1 MANERRGDR
10 RQGRPGGGGG
20 YGDFRPRRSGPPR
33 GGPPRSG
40 GSRGGF
46 GDEAPRDFVPRQGR
60 APYPP
65 RTGGGYAPRSAPDE
79 GGMAIRVDPRRL
91 SLLKELAAAEG
102 LRPGQL
108 VQRWVEERLDA
119 ERSGQPMAGGSPAG
133 PRIAELES
141 TLAAISAR
149 IDEVTRRLQAVESTG
164 GGEAGFR
171 AASESSETA
180 RTREPSTRRRGR
192 PPKASGG
199 QAAAARSARAAASR
213 NGHVGLHDE
222 IIAVIRERGTST
234 AAELATAIRER
245 GRYQPPRSAKPLDAA
260 TVNSRVSNPV
270 YRARF
275 RRAEGRIGLAE

>member
-20 YGDFRPRRSGPPR
+20 GGGYGDFRPHRGRPPRSGPPR
-33 GGPPRSG
+33 GS
-40 GSRGGF
+40 F
-46 GDEAPRDFVPRQGR
+46 GDEAPRDFAPRQGR
-60 APYPP
+60 PPYPP
-65 RTGGGYAPRSAPDE
+65 RTGGGYAPRAAADE

-108 VQRWVEERLDA
+108 VQRWVEERLDS
-119 ERSGQPMAGGSPAG
+119 ERSGRPMAGASPAG
-133 PRIAELES
+133 PRVAELES

-149 IDEVTRRLQAVESTG
+149 IDEVTRRLQAVEASG
-164 GGEAGFR
+164 GGEAGSR
-171 AASESSETA
+171 AASESAENA

-192 PPKASGG
+192 PPRASRG

-222 IIAVIRERGTST
+222 IIAVIRERGPST

>member
-20 YGDFRPRRSGPPR
+20 GGGYGEFRPHRGRPPRSGPPR
-33 GGPPRSG
+33 GG
-40 GSRGGF
+40 F
-46 GDEAPRDFVPRQGR
+46 GEEAPRDFAPRQGR
-60 APYPP
+60 APYPA
-65 RTGGGYAPRSAPDE
+65 RTGGGYAPRGAGDE

-91 SLLKELAAAEG
+91 SLLKELAAGEG

-119 ERSGQPMAGGSPAG
+119 ERSGRPMAGASPAG
-133 PRIAELES
+133 PRVAELES

-149 IDEVTRRLQAVESTG
+149 IDEVTRRLQAIESG
-164 GGEAGFR
+164 GGDAAGSRMTTER
-171 AASESSETA
+171 AGTG
-180 RTREPSTRRRGR
+180 EPSARRRGR
-192 PPKASGG
+192 PPKGSRA

-213 NGHVGLHDE
+213 DGHVGLHDE
-222 IIAVIRERGTST
+222 IIAVIRERGPST
-234 AAELATAIRER
+234 AAELASAIRER

>member
-119 ERSGQPMAGGSPAG
+119 ERTGQPAAGVASSDSRVA
-133 PRIAELES
+133 ALETALS
-141 TLAAISAR
+141 GLATR
-149 IDEVTRRLQAVESTG
+149 IDEVTQRLALVESPAQAAPTVA
-164 GGEAGFR
+164 EATQEAPR
-171 AASESSETA
+171 
-180 RTREPSTRRRGR
+180 RRRGR
-192 PPKASGG
+192 PPKAAGTQAGTSVPQAPSGDG
-199 QAAAARSARAAASR
+199 R
-213 NGHVGLHDE
+213 VGLHDE
-222 IIAVIRERGTST
+222 IIAVIRERGPST

-245 GRYQPPRSAKPLDAA
+245 GRYLPPRSAKPLDAA

-270 YRARF
+270 YRGRF
-275 RRAEGRIGLAE
+275 RRAEGRISLAE

>member
-1 MANERRGDR
+1 
-10 RQGRPGGGGG
+10 
-20 YGDFRPRRSGPPR
+20 
-33 GGPPRSG
+33 
-40 GSRGGF
+40 
-46 GDEAPRDFVPRQGR
+46 
-60 APYPP
+60 
-65 RTGGGYAPRSAPDE
+65 
-79 GGMAIRVDPRRL
+79 MAIRVDPRRL

-119 ERSGQPMAGGSPAG
+119 ERSGQPMPTLSPAG
-133 PRIAELES
+133 PRAAELES

-149 IDEVTRRLQAVESTG
+149 IDDVIRRLQAVESGSG
-164 GGEAGFR
+164 G
-171 AASESSETA
+171 AASGVTA
-180 RTREPSTRRRGR
+180 TGPGGPGTAQLPPRRRGR
-192 PPKASGG
+192 PPKSAGV

-213 NGHVGLHDE
+213 DGHVGLHDE
-222 IIAVIRERGTST
+222 IIAVIRERGPCT
-234 AAELATAIRER
+234 AAELASAIRER